1 MLMYTN
7 YLDSGFGLIE
17 VTADDEGINSVAF
30 VEKMDITKAVKGGN
44 EVTEAAVTQL
54 REYFMGERKSFDLK
68 INQDGTDFQKQVW
81 QVLPNVPYGET
92 ITYSEIAE
100 KLGNSKAVRA
110 VSSAIAKNNLAII
123 VPCHR
128 VVSKDGSANSYA
140 WGSERKKALL
150 SFEKRNA

>member
-1 MLMYTN
+1 MYIN

-30 VEKMDITKAVKGGN
+30 VEKMDIMKAVKGGN

-68 INQDGTDFQKQVW
+68 IKQDGTDFQKQVW
-81 QVLPNVPYGET
+81 QALPNVPYGET

-110 VSSAIAKNNLAII
+110 VSSAIAKNSLAVI

-128 VVSKDGSANSYA
+128 VVSKDGSVGSYA
-140 WGSERKKALL
+140 WGSERKNALI
-150 SFEKRNA
+150 SFEKRNV